1 MPNKWILGARPK
13 TLPAAIVP
21 VALGTAASFEEGFSP
36 FPAILCLIV
45 ALALQMGVNYANDY
59 SDGVRGN
66 DGLAR
71 TGPTRLVGGGLAPAS
86 QVLKAALI
94 MFLIAALS
102 GVYLSTITTL
112 WLIPVGLICILGAWF
127 YTGGSKPYGYRGLG
141 EVSVFIFFGLIAL
154 LQIYQQYIYT
164 DWKWAIIGEKKEII
178 IPVSGKKMS
187 MILKKVSELCKS
199 MKIDKKEFYGGSITI
214 SSLGGIGGSFFT
226 PIINYPEVAILGV
239 SKLNKK
245 QIYIDNQFKVRT
257 LLPISLSYDHRIIDG
272 AEAARF
278 CNEIRDNLGKNF
290 AFKLAI

>member
-21 VALGTAASFEEGFSP
+21 VSLGTAASFEEGFSP

-45 ALALQMGVNYANDY
+45 ALALQIGVNYANDY
-59 SDGVRGN
+59 SDGVRGI

-141 EVSVFIFFGLIAL
+141 EVSVFIFFGLIA
-154 LQIYQQYIYT
+154 T
-164 DWKWAIIGEKKEII
+164 N
-178 IPVSGKKMS
+178 
-187 MILKKVSELCKS
+187 
-199 MKIDKKEFYGGSITI
+199 
-214 SSLGGIGGSFFT
+214 GSFFVQL
-226 PIINYPEVAILGV
+226 ERLAIEPFLLSCVTGLLSCALLTV
-239 SKLNKK
+239 NNLRDHENDKK
-245 QIYIDNQFKVRT
+245 VQIRT
-257 LLPISLSYDHRIIDG
+257 LSVLMGERASRKLFGVMVILSLLLSLLVCVWHIWVLLVLIAIPLLYRSIKIVYEAHDIKCWNSALRVVGVLQISFGILLTTGLLISS
-272 AEAARF
+272 
-278 CNEIRDNLGKNF
+278 
-290 AFKLAI
+290 

>member
-71 TGPTRLVGGGLAPAS
+71 TGPTRVVGGGLAPAS
-86 QVLKAALI
+86 QVLKAAVI

-141 EVSVFIFFGLIAL
+141 EVSVFIFFGLIA
-154 LQIYQQYIYT
+154 T
-164 DWKWAIIGEKKEII
+164 N
-178 IPVSGKKMS
+178 
-187 MILKKVSELCKS
+187 
-199 MKIDKKEFYGGSITI
+199 
-214 SSLGGIGGSFFT
+214 GSFFVQL
-226 PIINYPEVAILGV
+226 ERFAIEPFLLSCVTGLLSCALLTV
-239 SKLNKK
+239 NNLRDHENDKK
-245 QIYIDNQFKVRT
+245 VQKRT
-257 LLPISLSYDHRIIDG
+257 LSVLMGERASL
-272 AEAARF
+272 
-278 CNEIRDNLGKNF
+278 K
-290 AFKLAI
+290 